1 MAMTWSLTRPAFEE
15 LLAAL
20 DADPVRAAE
29 KYERVRQR
37 ITKLFEWRGCHIAD
51 ELTDRTFDRVARRL
65 SEGATITAADAYLFF
80 HGVAL
85 NVLREHWRAP
95 ARAADPLRPDDPRLA
110 VVDAPAAAESA
121 AARIEHERLL
131 ERLASC
137 LDALPPESRRLVAA
151 YHLRANGQIAARK
164 AMAADL
170 GVPLNAL
177 RIRVFRLRQA
187 LERCVAGEEPVR
199 GAR

>member
-1 MAMTWSLTRPAFEE
+1 MTWTLTRPAFED

-20 DADPVRAAE
+20 DADRTRAAE
-29 KYERVRQR
+29 KYERIRQR
-37 ITKLFEWRGCHIAD
+37 ITKLFEWRGCHNAD

-65 SEGATITAADAYLFF
+65 SEGATVTTDDAYLFF
-80 HGVAL
+80 YGVAL
-85 NVLREHWRAP
+85 NVLREHWRSP
-95 ARAADPLRPDDPRLA
+95 TRATDAVLVDDPRLA
-110 VVDAPAAAESA
+110 VVDAPSAAEA
-121 AARIEHERLL
+121 AVARIEHERLL

-151 YHLRANGQIAARK
+151 YHLRENGQIAARK
-164 AMAADL
+164 AIAADL

>member
-1 MAMTWSLTRPAFEE
+1 MTWTLTRPAFEE

-20 DADPVRAAE
+20 DADRTSAAE
-29 KYERVRQR
+29 KYERIRHR
-37 ITKLFEWRGCHIAD
+37 LTKLFEWRGCLNAD

-65 SEGATITAADAYLFF
+65 SEGATVTTADAYLFF

-85 NVLREHWRAP
+85 NVLREHWRSP
-95 ARAADPLRPDDPRLA
+95 TRSADAILEDDPRLA
-110 VVDAPAAAESA
+110 VVDLSSAAQSA

-131 ERLASC
+131 DRLASC

-151 YHLRANGQIAARK
+151 YHLRENGHIAARK
-164 AMAADL
+164 AIAADL
-170 GVPLNAL
+170 GLPVNAL
-177 RIRVFRLRQA
+177 RIRVYRLRQA
-187 LERCVAGEEPVR
+187 LERCVAGGESAR

>member
-1 MAMTWSLTRPAFEE
+1 MTWTLTASAFED
-15 LLAAL
+15 LLAAF
-20 DADPVRAAE
+20 DADRPKAAE
-29 KYERVRQR
+29 KYERIRHQL
-37 ITKLFEWRGCHIAD
+37 TKLFEWRGCLNAD

-65 SEGATITAADAYLFF
+65 SEGATITTSDAYLFC

-85 NVLREHWRAP
+85 NVLREHWRSP
-95 ARAADPLRPDDPRLA
+95 ARVAGPVLIDDRVAAPDASR
-110 VVDAPAAAESA
+110 AAESA

-131 ERLASC
+131 ERLESC

-151 YHLRANGQIAARK
+151 YHLRENGRIAARK
-164 AMAADL
+164 AIAAEL

-187 LERCVAGEEPVR
+187 LERCVAGAEPVR
-199 GAR
+199 GER

>member
-1 MAMTWSLTRPAFEE
+1 MTWTLTGPAFDD

-20 DADPVRAAE
+20 DADRVRAADT
-29 KYERVRQR
+29 YERIRQR
-37 ITKLFEWRGCHIAD
+37 LTKLFEWRGCLNAD

-65 SEGATITAADAYLFF
+65 SDGATITTADAYLFC

-85 NVLREHWRAP
+85 NVLREHWRSP
-95 ARAADPLRPDDPRLA
+95 ARRADVILPDDSRLVA
-110 VVDAPAAAESA
+110 LDASRAAESA

-131 ERLASC
+131 DRLASC

-151 YHLRANGQIAARK
+151 YHLRETGQIAARK
-164 AMAADL
+164 AIAADL
-170 GVPLNAL
+170 GLPLNAL

-187 LERCVAGEEPVR
+187 LERCVAGGEPVG

>member
-1 MAMTWSLTRPAFEE
+1 VAVTWTLTGPAFDE

-20 DADPVRAAE
+20 DADRVRAAD
-29 KYERVRQR
+29 KYERIRQR
-37 ITKLFEWRGCHIAD
+37 LTKLFEWRGCLNAD

-65 SEGATITAADAYLFF
+65 GEGAAITAADAYLFC

-85 NVLREHWRAP
+85 NVLREHWRSP
-95 ARAADPLRPDDPRLA
+95 ARKADVILPDDSRLVA
-110 VVDAPAAAESA
+110 LDASRAAESA

-131 ERLASC
+131 DRLASC

-151 YHLRANGQIAARK
+151 YHLRENGQIAARK
-164 AMAADL
+164 AIAADL
-170 GVPLNAL
+170 GLPLNAL

-187 LERCVAGEEPVR
+187 LERCVAGGGPVR

>member
-1 MAMTWSLTRPAFEE
+1 MTWTLTGSAFEE

-20 DADPVRAAE
+20 DADRVCAAG
-29 KYERVRQR
+29 KYEHIRHRLM
-37 ITKLFEWRGCHIAD
+37 KLFEWRGCLNAD

-65 SEGATITAADAYLFF
+65 SEGATVTAADAYVFC

-85 NVLREHWRAP
+85 NVLREHWRSP
-95 ARAADPLRPDDPRLA
+95 TRATDPILADDPRLVA
-110 VVDAPAAAESA
+110 RDAASVAESV
-121 AARIEHERLL
+121 AARVEHERLL

-151 YHLRANGQIAARK
+151 YHLQENGQIAARK
-164 AMAADL
+164 AIAAGL
-170 GVPLNAL
+170 GLPLNAL

-187 LERCVAGEEPVR
+187 LERCVAGGGPVR
-199 GAR
+199 GAP

>member
-1 MAMTWSLTRPAFEE
+1 MTWALTGSAFEA

-20 DADPVRAAE
+20 DADRTCAAE
-29 KYERVRQR
+29 QYERIRHR
-37 ITKLFEWRGCHIAD
+37 LMKLFEWRGCLNAD

-65 SEGATITAADAYLFF
+65 SEGATVTTTDAYLFF

-85 NVLREHWRAP
+85 NVLREHWRSP
-95 ARAADPLRPDDPRLA
+95 TRAVDVILADDPRLA
-110 VVDAPAAAESA
+110 VIDASSAAESA

-131 ERLASC
+131 DRLASC

-151 YHLRANGQIAARK
+151 YHLRENGRIAARK
-164 AMAADL
+164 AIAADL
-170 GVPLNAL
+170 GLPLNAL

-187 LERCVAGEEPVR
+187 LERCVAGGEPVR

>member
-1 MAMTWSLTRPAFEE
+1 VAVTWTLTPSAFED
-15 LLAAL
+15 LLGAL
-20 DADPVRAAE
+20 DADRSRAAE
-29 KYERVRQR
+29 KYEHIRHRL
-37 ITKLFEWRGCHIAD
+37 TKLFEWRGCLNAD

-65 SEGATITAADAYLFF
+65 SEGATVTTADAYPFF

-85 NVLREHWRAP
+85 NVLREHWRSP
-95 ARAADPLRPDDPRLA
+95 TRAAGAILADDPRLVA
-110 VVDAPAAAESA
+110 LDASSAAESA
-121 AARIEHERLL
+121 AERVEHERLL
-131 ERLASC
+131 DRLASC

-151 YHLRANGQIAARK
+151 YHLRDNGRIAARK
-164 AMAADL
+164 AIAADL

>member
-1 MAMTWSLTRPAFEE
+1 VAVTWTLTGPAFDD

-20 DADPVRAAE
+20 DADRVRAAD
-29 KYERVRQR
+29 KYERIRQR
-37 ITKLFEWRGCHIAD
+37 LTKLFEWRGCLNAD

-65 SEGATITAADAYLFF
+65 SEGATITAADAYLFC

-85 NVLREHWRAP
+85 NVLREHWRSP
-95 ARAADPLRPDDPRLA
+95 ARTADVILPEDSRLVALDAAR
-110 VVDAPAAAESA
+110 AAESA

-131 ERLASC
+131 DRLASC

-151 YHLRANGQIAARK
+151 YHLRETGQIAARK
-164 AMAADL
+164 AIAADL
-170 GVPLNAL
+170 GLPLNAL

-187 LERCVAGEEPVR
+187 LERCVAGGEPVR

>member
-1 MAMTWSLTRPAFEE
+1 MTWTLTRSAFED

-20 DADPVRAAE
+20 DADRTRAAE
-29 KYERVRQR
+29 KYERIRLR
-37 ITKLFEWRGCHIAD
+37 LTKLFEWRGCLNAD

-65 SEGATITAADAYLFF
+65 NEGATVTSADAYLFV

-85 NVLREHWRAP
+85 NVLREHWRSP
-95 ARAADPLRPDDPRLA
+95 ARAADAILADDPRLA
-110 VVDAPAAAESA
+110 VPDGTSAAESA

-131 ERLASC
+131 ERLVSC

-151 YHLRANGQIAARK
+151 YHLQEGRQIAARK
-164 AMAADL
+164 TIAADL
-170 GVPLNAL
+170 GLPLNAL

-187 LERCVAGEEPVR
+187 LERCVAGGEPVP

>member
-1 MAMTWSLTRPAFEE
+1 VEVTWTLTGPAFDD

-20 DADPVRAAE
+20 DDDRVRAADT
-29 KYERVRQR
+29 YERIRHR
-37 ITKLFEWRGCHIAD
+37 LTKLFEWRGCLNAD

-65 SEGATITAADAYLFF
+65 NEGATVTTRDAYLFC

-85 NVLREHWRAP
+85 NVLREHWRSP
-95 ARAADPLRPDDPRLA
+95 ARAADAIIAEDPRLVA
-110 VVDAPAAAESA
+110 VDASRAAESA

-131 ERLASC
+131 DRLASC

-151 YHLRANGQIAARK
+151 YHLRENGQIAARK
-164 AMAADL
+164 AIAADL
-170 GVPLNAL
+170 GLPLNAL

-187 LERCVAGEEPVR
+187 LERCVSGGEPVG